1 MMRSL
6 IRYLTFLFQVSFLI
20 YGNVALS
27 KDTVRFI
34 ETTGRAVLDE
44 QELGTSRRRALED
57 ALYLAALHGGAKISG
72 FSSVDTDTSIK
83 ENLVVQPDSQILDF
97 NIISEE
103 QTETHFVIKIRSA
116 VGKLKNSDCENKGL
130 KSVSV
135 YKPEIL
141 VYPNVPYWAH
151 SLSENL
157 VESFMTSLRSENNL
171 NITDYSD
178 VSLNSS
184 DLKSTND
191 EFDYVSLTSGRSK
204 TGYGDYAIVPTIK
217 ISTSTKLVGF
227 TSYDSLQ
234 VSLATNVYE
243 GANYSLNLSKSK
255 SFEVLF
261 NTSGPWRTINLL
273 LKSSR
278 ESVVEPILS
287 KATEHSSDIIN
298 ELICKKIYSIM
309 AVKNGKIEVPL
320 GKRHGIALSALAVT
334 KGDQTPFNILSVE
347 QVLDNRSVLIPLN
360 NTVEINKFN
369 GKSVQFLGKM

>member
-6 IRYLTFLFQVSFLI
+6 IRYLTFLFQFSFLI

-27 KDTVRFI
+27 KDSVRFI

-135 YKPEIL
+135 YQPEIL
-141 VYPNVPYWAH
+141 IYPNVPYWAH

-157 VESFMTSLRSENNL
+157 VASFMTSLRSENNL
-171 NITDYSD
+171 NITDS
-178 VSLNSS
+178 
-184 DLKSTND
+184 
-191 EFDYVSLTSGRSK
+191 
-204 TGYGDYAIVPTIK
+204 
-217 ISTSTKLVGF
+217 
-227 TSYDSLQ
+227 
-234 VSLATNVYE
+234 AT
-243 GANYSLNLSKSK
+243 
-255 SFEVLF
+255 F
-261 NTSGPWRTINLL
+261 P
-273 LKSSR
+273 
-278 ESVVEPILS
+278 
-287 KATEHSSDIIN
+287 
-298 ELICKKIYSIM
+298 
-309 AVKNGKIEVPL
+309 
-320 GKRHGIALSALAVT
+320 
-334 KGDQTPFNILSVE
+334 
-347 QVLDNRSVLIPLN
+347 
-360 NTVEINKFN
+360 
-369 GKSVQFLGKM
+369 

>member
-27 KDTVRFI
+27 KDSVRFI
-34 ETTGRAVLDE
+34 ETTGRAVIDE

-141 VYPNVPYWAH
+141 IYPNVPYWAH

-178 VSLNSS
+178 IFLNSS

-234 VSLATNVYE
+234 VDLATNVYE

-298 ELICKKIYSIM
+298 ELICKKIHSIM

-347 QVLDNRSVLIPLN
+347 QVSENRSVLIPLN
-360 NTVEINKFN
+360 NTVEIYKFN